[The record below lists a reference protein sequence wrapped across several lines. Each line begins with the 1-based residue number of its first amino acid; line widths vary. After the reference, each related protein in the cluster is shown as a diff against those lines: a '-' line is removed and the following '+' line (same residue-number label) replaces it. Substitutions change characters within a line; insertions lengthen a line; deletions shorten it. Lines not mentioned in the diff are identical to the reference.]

1 MLYQLSYTRA
11 SRVLDID
18 CSVNDCS
25 VNDCSVN
32 DRSPDRPPWWG

>member
-11 SRVLDID
+11 SRIID
-18 CSVNDCS
+18 CSAFDCS
-25 VNDCSVN
+25 IIDCSVN